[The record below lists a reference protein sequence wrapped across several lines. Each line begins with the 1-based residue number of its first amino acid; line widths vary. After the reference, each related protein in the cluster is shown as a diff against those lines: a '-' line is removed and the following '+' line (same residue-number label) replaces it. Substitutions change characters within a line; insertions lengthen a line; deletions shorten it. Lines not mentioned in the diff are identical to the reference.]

1 MIMIDMQYSISHL
14 ELHSEVEGR
23 KWLMIT
29 NDFYSQE
36 NVGPFEVYNLGD
48 FELEEGGII
57 PDLKLAYNTHGELNS
72 TKDNVIVIPTWF
84 SGTSKDYETY
94 IGVDRAINPNE
105 YFIIV
110 INQIGNGVSSS
121 PHNSPE
127 PIAMANFPKVRIGD
141 DVRAQHK
148 FITEKYGIEE
158 IALVVGGSM
167 GAQQT
172 YEWAV
177 RYPDMV
183 KRAAP
188 IAGTAKNTVH
198 DFLFTKTL
206 NDAITSDPGWNGGN
220 YSTHLEV
227 ADGLKRHADIWA
239 VLGLSTEFYSQE
251 KWKLFGVDSVEVFTE
266 GFLQPL
272 FQSLDPNSLLTM
284 GWKWQRGDVSRN
296 TGGNLEEAL
305 GRIKAKVFV
314 MPINED
320 MFFPVR
326 DCEAEQKLI
335 PNSELKVINSI
346 CGHFGLFGGEGA
358 DYHNQIDDYLN
369 ELLAINVVEPILE

>member
-1 MIMIDMQYSISHL
+1 MIMIDAHYSISHL

-23 KWLMIT
+23 KLLMIK

-48 FELEEGGII
+48 FELEDGGII

-84 SGTSKDYETY
+84 SGTSKDYESY
-94 IGVDRAINPNE
+94 IGVDRALNPNE

-121 PHNSPE
+121 PHNSPGS
-127 PIAMANFPKVRIGD
+127 IAMGNFPNVRIGD

-220 YSTHLEV
+220 YSSHLEV

-251 KWKLFGVDSVEVFTE
+251 KWKLFGVETVEVFTE

-296 TGGNLEEAL
+296 TGGSLEEAL

-314 MPINED
+314 MPISED

-335 PNSELKVINSI
+335 PNSELKVIESI
-346 CGHFGLFGGEGA
+346 CGHFGLFGGDGA

-369 ELLAINVVEPILE
+369 ELLAINVVEPVLE

>member
-1 MIMIDMQYSISHL
+1 
-14 ELHSEVEGR
+14 
-23 KWLMIT
+23 MIT
-29 NDFYSQE
+29 NNFYSQE

-148 FITEKYGIEE
+148 FITEKYGIKE

>member
-1 MIMIDMQYSISHL
+1 
-14 ELHSEVEGR
+14 
-23 KWLMIT
+23 MIT

-36 NVGPFEVYNLGD
+36 NVGPYEVYNLGD
-48 FELEEGGII
+48 FELEDGGII
-57 PDLKLAYNTHGELNS
+57 PDLKLAYTTHGELNS
-72 TKDNVIVIPTWF
+72 AKDNVIIISTWF

-94 IGVDRAINPNE
+94 IGVDRALNPEE

-127 PIAMANFPKVRIGD
+127 PISMGSFPKVRIGD

-206 NDAITSDPGWNGGN
+206 NDAITSDPGWNDGN
-220 YSTHLEV
+220 YSSHLEV

-239 VLGLSTEFYSQE
+239 VLGMSTEFYNQE
-251 KWKLFGVDSVEVFTE
+251 KWTLFDMDTVEEFIE
-266 GFLQPL
+266 GFLRPL
-272 FQSLDPNSLLTM
+272 YQCLDPNSLLTM
-284 GWKWQRGDVSRN
+284 GWKWQRGDVSRF
-296 TGGNLEEAL
+296 TGGSLEEAL

-314 MPINED
+314 MPISED
-320 MFFPVR
+320 LFFTVR

-346 CGHFGLFGGEGA
+346 CGHFGLAGVDGA
-358 DYHNQIDDYLN
+358 DYHRQIDNYLN
-369 ELLAINVVEPILE
+369 ELLAINVVEPVLD

>member
-1 MIMIDMQYSISHL
+1 MII
-14 ELHSEVEGR
+14 
-23 KWLMIT
+23 

-36 NVGPFEVYNLGD
+36 NVGPYEIYNLGD
-48 FELEEGGII
+48 FKLEDGGII
-57 PDLKLAYNTHGELNS
+57 PNLKLAYTTHGKLNS
-72 TKDNVIVIPTWF
+72 AKDNVIIIPTWF
-84 SGTSKDYETY
+84 SGTSKDYESY
-94 IGVDRAINPNE
+94 IGIDRALNPSE

-121 PHNSPE
+121 PHNSPA
-127 PIAMANFPKVRIGD
+127 PISMANFPNVRIGD

-148 FITEKYGIEE
+148 LITEKYGIEE
-158 IALVVGGSM
+158 ITLVVGASM

-206 NDAITSDPGWNGGN
+206 NDAITSDPGWKSGN
-220 YSTHLEV
+220 YTSHLEV

-239 VLGLSTEFYSQE
+239 VLGLSTEFYKQE
-251 KWKLFGVDSVEVFTE
+251 KWTLFNMNSVEEFINE
-266 GFLQPL
+266 FLHPL
-272 FQSLDPNSLLTM
+272 YESLDPNSLLTM

-296 TGGNLEEAL
+296 TGGSLEEAL
-305 GRIKAKVFV
+305 GLIKAKVFV
-314 MPINED
+314 MPISED
-320 MFFPVR
+320 MFFTVR

-335 PNSELKVINSI
+335 PNSELKVLNSV
-346 CGHFGLFGGEGA
+346 CGHFALSGVDGV
-358 DYHNQIDDYLN
+358 DYHRQVDNYLK
-369 ELLAINVVEPILE
+369 ELLSINVVESL

>member
-1 MIMIDMQYSISHL
+1 M
-14 ELHSEVEGR
+14 
-23 KWLMIT
+23 LMSQ
-29 NDFYSQE
+29 NDFYSQAAQ
-36 NVGPFEVYNLGD
+36 GPFEIYNLGE
-48 FELEEGGII
+48 FPLEDGGTI
-57 PDLKLAYNTHGELNS
+57 PDLKLAYNTFGVLNDA
-72 TKDNVIVIPTWF
+72 KDNAIVIPTWF
-84 SGTSKDYETY
+84 SGTSKDYESY
-94 IGVDRAINPNE
+94 IGEDRALNPQE
-105 YFIIV
+105 YFIIL
-110 INQIGNGVSSS
+110 INQIGNGLSSS
-121 PHNSPE
+121 PHNSPA
-127 PIAMANFPKVRIGD
+127 PIAMSDFPNVRIGD

-158 IALVVGGSM
+158 IALVIGGSM

-206 NDAITSDPGWNGGN
+206 NEAITSDSGWNGGN
-220 YSTHLEV
+220 YSSHTEV
-227 ADGLKRHADIWA
+227 AEGLKRHADIWA
-239 VLGLSTEFYSQE
+239 VLGFSTEFYQQE
-251 KWKLFGVDSVEVFTE
+251 KWKLFGVNSAEELTE
-266 GFLQPL
+266 GFLQPF
-272 FQSLDPNSLLTM
+272 FQSMDPNNLLTM
-284 GWKWQRGDVSRN
+284 AWKWQRGDVSRH
-296 TGGNLEEAL
+296 TDGNLAAAL
-305 GRIKAKVFV
+305 SSIKAKVFV

-346 CGHFGLFGGEGA
+346 CGHFGLFGAEGA
-358 DYHNQIDDYLN
+358 DYHNQIDNYLK
-369 ELLAINVVEPILE
+369 ELLASTVEEPVL

>member
-29 NDFYSQE
+29 NNFYSQE